1 MDCHLDIAGQQLR
14 ISVLYRPPP
23 SKANGLKNRIFVDE
37 WASYLDQV
45 ATSTTETLLVGD
57 LNIHMDVKDD
67 IDAWRFTGMLYSYGL
82 QQHVK
87 DPNHK
92 KDRYWMSSLPR
103 KLVHLSR
110 NLQLP
115 ILSCVT
121 TMDILR
127 LIIMLSISRRPS
139 PSQSLHG
146 TESSIENFKRS
157 MLRSL
162 SRTFHYSC
170 IYMKGPSMSL
180 SWHTTSHL
188 PGLWTYMLHSSR
200 RPSHYAH
207 MFLGIPMSYVKP
219 NENDAN
225 VNESG
230 YTLSWKYIGKYTESN
245 VDVSTNYCLKL
256 VRTITSTKY

>member
-1 MDCHLDIAGQQLR
+1 MVDDTCLTELLPTGYEIKQIPRQDTRIGGGGDIVYKDRLSLKILNSTLNKSYTHFEYMDCHLDIAGQQLR

-57 LNIHMDVKDD
+57 LNIHLDVKDD
-67 IDAWRFTGMLYSYGL
+67 IDARRFTGMLYSYGL

-157 MLRSL
+157 MVRSL

-188 PGLWTYMLHSSR
+188 PGL
-200 RPSHYAH
+200 
-207 MFLGIPMSYVKP
+207 
-219 NENDAN
+219 
-225 VNESG
+225 
-230 YTLSWKYIGKYTESN
+230 
-245 VDVSTNYCLKL
+245 
-256 VRTITSTKY
+256 